1 MFLKVPFRSIQHVSV
16 LPDVPWFHF
25 YEMIWQEYDRSI
37 EPTNSLLNSFSAMA
51 KVFLL
56 PKESAKVKRQDAQL
70 IMRESMEMEMAKV
83 RQEWNCLSLSQQRR
97 LIIEKGVYS
106 INRSLYFDIT
116 HFGSTL
122 SPQISSNRTG
132 WFCSFCGAVSRSS
145 KPSSTQLVVALRNT
159 LWLAMQRRHQATIPV
174 WWNRWY

>member
-1 MFLKVPFRSIQHVSV
+1 MDRAAAKESLKLQNLYDLGSLELYAFVMFLKVPFRSIQHVSV

-37 EPTNSLLNSFSAMA
+37 EPTSSRLNSFSAIV

-97 LIIEKGVYS
+97 LIIEKGV
-106 INRSLYFDIT
+106 
-116 HFGSTL
+116 
-122 SPQISSNRTG
+122 
-132 WFCSFCGAVSRSS
+132 
-145 KPSSTQLVVALRNT
+145 
-159 LWLAMQRRHQATIPV
+159 
-174 WWNRWY
+174 